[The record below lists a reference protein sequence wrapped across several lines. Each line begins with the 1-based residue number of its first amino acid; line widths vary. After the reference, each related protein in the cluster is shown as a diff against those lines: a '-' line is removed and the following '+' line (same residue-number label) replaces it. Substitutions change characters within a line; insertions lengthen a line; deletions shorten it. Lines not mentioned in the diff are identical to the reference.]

1 LIANCHQ
8 IEAIHFSLAM
18 ENGNFKEFACFTGRC
33 EEVHLIN
40 EVNLKEFLNP
50 INERA
55 LSKEGDLSLWALDK
69 SKR

>member
-1 LIANCHQ
+1 
-8 IEAIHFSLAM
+8 M
-18 ENGNFKEFACFTGRC
+18 ENWNFKEFACFTGRC